1 MWLAGA
7 MDEGLDLKDTSN
19 PYSRATLAAV
29 SLYLLSGPARIIFDF
44 TYVQMGHTCSER
56 GRGRFSINHLWSLP
70 SCAPYRLGCSVLTRI
85 YELRHVSG
93 HWLGLDCVCTC
104 RPLPKISII
113 HTLAHTRTQAI
124 LTDETNEAR
133 EQNEALILLSRRILL
148 YIALSTLMNVI
159 IYIPQTPSVGSGWT
173 VGAPLSS
180 FFCPAD

>member
-1 MWLAGA
+1 MAI
-7 MDEGLDLKDTSN
+7 
-19 PYSRATLAAV
+19 
-29 SLYLLSGPARIIFDF
+29 SLGWIVYANIVPF
-44 TYVQMGHTCSER
+44 
-56 GRGRFSINHLWSLP
+56 
-70 SCAPYRLGCSVLTRI
+70 
-85 YELRHVSG
+85 
-93 HWLGLDCVCTC
+93 
-104 RPLPKISII
+104 PKIGII

-173 VGAPLSS
+173 VGAPLFS